1 MSTELPLRD
10 LTQRNLAATS
20 AWYDRAVR
28 VLTEGVS
35 SPSRGKANYEQP
47 IFMRSGAGSTLTDV
61 DGNEYLDL
69 MMAYGCLVHGHA
81 HPRLVE
87 VMQRVAAEGTMFA
100 TAECAEV
107 ELAERL
113 VGITPGV
120 EKVRFASTG
129 TEATLS
135 AIRLAR
141 GFTGRSTIV
150 KFEGHY
156 HGWHDSLLVNSHPAM
171 PDNLGDPRNPVRI
184 PDSSGITEN
193 ALRDTVVVPWGDI
206 DLARAALANHTVAA
220 VITEPVMVNMGV
232 LPPRD
237 GYLAALRDEITKAGA
252 LMIMDETVT
261 GMRLCP
267 GGAQELYG
275 VTADIVTWGKALGAG
290 LPVAALGARAELME
304 ALTWGR
310 VLHYGT
316 HNGSHLGLSVAV
328 ESLDML
334 LEEDGRRFTEMT
346 RRADLLADGLRGAID
361 RVEVPA
367 VVQKVGAMIQI
378 HFLNRAGIAAEIT
391 ELRDFRD
398 FCRYVDRVRFRAFAH
413 HMFHQGVYLSPSAAL
428 HSIVSSVTSDADIE
442 LAIGASEAALTQLAD
457 EDTNQ

>member
-1 MSTELPLRD
+1 MR
-10 LTQRNLAATS
+10 
-20 AWYDRAVR
+20 
-28 VLTEGVS
+28 
-35 SPSRGKANYEQP
+35 RG
-47 IFMRSGAGSTLTDV
+47 RGSKLFDV

-87 VMQRVAAEGTMFA
+87 VIQRVAAEGTMFA

-113 VGITPGV
+113 VAISPGV

-156 HGWHDSLLVNSHPAM
+156 HGWHDSLLLNSHPALLA
-171 PDNLGDPRNPVRI
+171 NLGDPRNPVRI
-184 PDSSGITEN
+184 PDSSGVTEN

-206 DLARAALANHTVAA
+206 ELVRAALANHTVAA
-220 VITEPVMVNMGV
+220 VISEPVMVNMGV
-232 LPPRD
+232 LPPPD
-237 GYLAALRDEITKAGA
+237 GFLPALREATRQAGA
-252 LMIMDETVT
+252 LLIIDETVT
-261 GMRLCP
+261 GMRLRP
-267 GGAQELYG
+267 GGAQDLYG
-275 VTADIVTWGKALGAG
+275 VTGDVVTWGKALGAG
-290 LPVAALGARAELME
+290 LPVAAVGGSGEIMD

-316 HNGSHLGLSVAV
+316 HNGSHLALSVAV

-334 LEEDGRRFTEMT
+334 LEDDGAR
-346 RRADLLADGLRGAID
+346 LAQMSAGGDAFANGLRQALDETG
-361 RVEVPA
+361 VPA
-367 VVQKVGAMIQI
+367 VVQNVGAMIQI
-378 HFLNRAGIAAEIT
+378 HFLNRQGVEEGIRV
-391 ELRDFRD
+391 LSNFRD
-398 FCRYVDRVRFRAFAH
+398 FCRYVDRDRFRAFAH
-413 HMFHQGVYLSPSAAL
+413 HMFDEGVYLSPSAAL
-428 HSIVSSVTSDADIE
+428 HSIVTSVTSENDLEVATNAARVSLGR
-442 LAIGASEAALTQLAD
+442 LAERAPD
-457 EDTNQ
+457 

>member
-1 MSTELPLRD
+1 MSLELSTRD
-10 LTQRNLAATS
+10 LPATGEWYQRAL
-20 AWYDRAVR
+20 R

-35 SPSRGKANYEQP
+35 SPSRGKANYDQP
-47 IFMRSGAGSTLTDV
+47 IFMRRGAGSKLVDV

-81 HPRLVE
+81 NPRLVE

-113 VGITPGV
+113 VAITPGV

-141 GFTGRSTIV
+141 GFTGRSTII

-156 HGWHDSLLVNSHPAM
+156 HGWHDSLLLNSHPAR

-184 PDSSGITEN
+184 ADSSGITEN
-193 ALRDTVVVPWGDI
+193 ALRDTVVVPWGDV
-206 DLARAALANHTVAA
+206 DLVRAALANHAVAA

-237 GYLAALRDEITKAGA
+237 GFLAALREETTRAGA
-252 LMIMDETVT
+252 LLIVDETVT
-261 GMRLCP
+261 GMRLGP
-267 GGAQELYG
+267 GGAQDLYG
-275 VTADIVTWGKALGAG
+275 ITGDIVTWGKALGAG
-290 LPVAALGARAELME
+290 LPVAALGGRSEIME

-334 LEEDGRRFTEMT
+334 LEDDGRRFAEMT
-346 RRADLLADGLRGAID
+346 RGGDALAAGLRQA
-361 RVEVPA
+361 VEATGVPA
-367 VVQKVGAMIQI
+367 VVQNVGAMIQV
-378 HFLNRAGIAAEIT
+378 HFLNAAGIADGIN

-398 FCRYVDRVRFRAFAH
+398 FCRYVDAARFRAFAH
-413 HMFHQGVYLSPSAAL
+413 HMFDEGVYLSPSAAL
-428 HSIVSSVTSDADIE
+428 HSIVSSVTTESDID
-442 LAIGASEAALTQLAD
+442 LAVSAAHAALTRLAD
-457 EDTNQ
+457 